1 MGWEG
6 CGRGNKWQ
14 PDGWGAL
21 SGWVGGWVAGEQATS
36 GGFVLLF
43 VNLVLRSGVLPHSCS
58 GDVYLC
64 CSRGEHVG
72 RCQAGALTLLLEY
85 GAVLG
90 AKAFSISFL
99 ELSQPYLNCLP
110 ELPLHCRCS

>member
-1 MGWEG
+1 M
-6 CGRGNKWQ
+6 
-14 PDGWGAL
+14 
-21 SGWVGGWVAGEQATS
+21 GGWVAGEQATS

-72 RCQAGALTLLLEY
+72 RCQAGAVTLLLKY
-85 GAVLG
+85 GGGPWCQGVFNLL
-90 AKAFSISFL
+90 FSS
-99 ELSQPYLNCLP
+99 LNP
-110 ELPLHCRCS
+110 T